1 MTFQDAARN
10 LNKIVRFKDPKVY
23 LEGEYMLTG
32 IVVRKNTSGVFMQAE
47 LLQSGNSLIYAS
59 LNQIF
64 QIEESTPE
72 EESA

>member
-10 LNKIVRFKDPKVY
+10 LNKKVRFKDPKVY

-32 IVVRKNTSGVFMQAE
+32 IVVRKNAYGVFMQAE
-47 LLQSGNSLIYAS
+47 LLQSSNSLIYAG
-59 LNQIF
+59 LNQIYE
-64 QIEESTPE
+64 IEESTPE